1 MPMTRR
7 RAPDT
12 TPQAAPEGARASA
25 PPVIEATLE
34 PEEDTPATERTRT
47 DAARK
52 ARSDTVIIRVG
63 ATEPSET
70 PTGGRYMMMRPER
83 VNPSSLLVCMGANVG
98 HRYSL
103 AEPEVVIGRSTRCD
117 IQLNDDRVSSR
128 HAELVRR
135 GSRYRIYDLGSA
147 NGTLVNAQ
155 RVDEIDLRD
164 GDLIQVGYTVF
175 RYVSGDALDVVR
187 NAGPPAAQAP
197 PGPPQPMGDMA
208 GGMAAAPAMGAAPS
222 VTARVRRDDD
232 EMSFADMVAQLRRL
246 ITFFWPFRKVIAGL
260 GLLGLIAGG
269 LSVLPF
275 PPAVSAVFDVRLHSR
290 ASDNPL
296 ERFDSTNVEFF
307 RSAGT
312 TFRSHGLIE
321 KTLRDTGEPDVN
333 PGLLQAVQTQMTFFN
348 TGGDQ
353 NSQTY
358 TGSYLG
364 PTPEKSLLFL
374 ERHVANYLQG
384 EIDKTL
390 KIIKSQVDF
399 LTSQLADTEKQLKD
413 TEQRLLDFKKK
424 NIDGLPDQA
433 RQHYDYLFELQRRE
447 ADLAAEI
454 SRLEAEAHVDQ
465 QRLAVETPL
474 VESRVMA
481 TRPYQQAIVDV
492 NQRLA
497 QTRASGLADDHPDV
511 RQLKAR
517 LEELKRLAAEAEH
530 STSDTE
536 VERSRNPIY
545 ESALDRLN
553 RLRASAA
560 ATRSERARLSQDQ
573 ERVKAI
579 VEKLPQLE
587 AQYADL
593 TRSYD
598 ATKQLH
604 TRIFDQLKTAE
615 LQYALEKASASA
627 RYEIITPPRL
637 EVKSVSRVAVK
648 RAGMLLVVGLV
659 FGVFI
664 AVAAQARRLL
674 AQLAPAQ

>member
-1 MPMTRR
+1 
-7 RAPDT
+7 
-12 TPQAAPEGARASA
+12 
-25 PPVIEATLE
+25 
-34 PEEDTPATERTRT
+34 
-47 DAARK
+47 
-52 ARSDTVIIRVG
+52 
-63 ATEPSET
+63 
-70 PTGGRYMMMRPER
+70 MMMRPDR
-83 VNPSSLLVCMGANVG
+83 TPPSTLLVCMGANVG
-98 HRYSL
+98 HRYAL
-103 AEPEVVIGRSTRCD
+103 AEPEAVIGRSSRCD

-164 GDLIQVGYTVF
+164 GDLIQVGFTVF
-175 RYVSGDALDVVR
+175 RYISGDAIEVLR
-187 NAGPPAAQAP
+187 NVGTPATQAPAGPPQQVNDA
-197 PGPPQPMGDMA
+197 
-208 GGMAAAPAMGAAPS
+208 GAALSANGAVGGVGAPT
-222 VTARVRRDDD
+222 VRARRDDD

-246 ITFFWPFRKVIAGL
+246 ITFFWPFRRVIAGL
-260 GLLGLIAGG
+260 AAFGLIAGA
-269 LSVLPF
+269 LSVVAF
-275 PPAVSAVFDVRLHSR
+275 PPPVTAMFDVRLHSR
-290 ASDNPL
+290 ASENPI
-296 ERFDSTNVEFF
+296 ERFDSANVEFF
-307 RSAGT
+307 RSAAT
-312 TFRSHGLIE
+312 TFRSTSLIS
-321 KTLRDTGEPDVN
+321 KTLQDIGAPDTSAGM
-333 PGLLQAVQTQMTFFN
+333 LQGVQSQLSFFN

-353 NSQTY
+353 GSQTY
-358 TGSYLG
+358 TGSYRG
-364 PTPEKSLLFL
+364 ATPEHSLAFL
-374 ERHVANYLQG
+374 TRHVDNYLQG

-399 LTSQLADTEKQLKD
+399 LTGQLADNEKELKETES
-413 TEQRLLDFKKK
+413 RLLDFKRK

-433 RQHYDYLFELQRRE
+433 RQYYDYLFDLQRKE
-447 ADLAAEI
+447 SDLASEVN
-454 SRLEAEAHVDQ
+454 RLEAEAHVDQ

-474 VESRVMA
+474 VESRVLA

-492 NQRLA
+492 NQRMA
-497 QTRASGLADDHPDV
+497 QARASGLAEDHPDI
-511 RQLKAR
+511 REMKAKLESLKH
-517 LEELKRLAAEAEH
+517 LASEAER
-530 STSDTE
+530 STDDTE

-560 ATRSERARLSQDQ
+560 ATRSERTRLSQDQ
-573 ERVKAI
+573 VRIKAI

-627 RYEIITPPRL
+627 RYEIITAPRL
-637 EVKSVSRVAVK
+637 EVTSIMRVAMK
-648 RAGMLLVVGLV
+648 RALILLVVGAAI
-659 FGVFI
+659 GIFI